1 MGTRQLYLGLWLRMA
16 VALLLTVGGLLVL
29 LAAEF
34 ALAGVTAFFV
44 LAVGPVFGVLV
55 LGIAAVLALLLGLY
69 WLVSLWRGWSEL
81 SDLLAREADEET
93 VSDLLT
99 READE
104 EREPDDPWQSLR
116 NPPTVWRAG
125 RILGLFACA
134 GLGLA
139 LGYPLVF
146 EVLEADAVSVGLVG
160 GTVGVVGFTGW
171 VVYDE
176 VRSGSSVRADLEAEH
191 DIISDPEREHEV
203 QRRVRRLARQADSP
217 APDVEIGAS
226 HLPRAASVGY
236 RPEESV
242 ILVSRGL
249 VDSLDGTELDAVL
262 AHELAHLLNRDA
274 AVMTALAFPRSKVG
288 GLSDLALRVDDAALL
303 LAPVFVAAI
312 PVYIANRLA
321 VPMVARYREYVADH
335 AAGELTGSHAAMAS
349 ALVTLDREYSVR
361 SRQDL
366 RAQWS
371 TAAFGIVP
379 PPWEERKVLDGTIR
393 FVHRRVLGTH
403 PPTESRIE
411 RLRSR
416 DS

>member
-29 LAAEF
+29 LATEF
-34 ALAGVTAFFV
+34 ALAGVTGFFL

-55 LGIAAVLALLLGLY
+55 LGIGLFLGLLVGLY
-69 WLVSLWRGWSEL
+69 WLVSLWRGWADM
-81 SDLLAREADEET
+81 SDLLAREADEKT

-99 READE
+99 REVGE
-104 EREPDDPWQSLR
+104 EAGPDDPWQSLR

-125 RILGLFACA
+125 RVLGLFVCA

-146 EVLEADAVSVGLVG
+146 EVLEADALSVGVVG
-160 GTVGVVGFTGW
+160 GTLGVVGFTGW
-171 VVYDE
+171 VLYDE
-176 VRSGSSVRADLEAEH
+176 VRSGNSVRAELEAEH

-203 QRRVRRLARQADSP
+203 QRRVRRLAGQADSP

-274 AVMTALAFPRSKVG
+274 AVMTALAFPRSKIR
-288 GLSDLALRVDDAALL
+288 GLSDLAVRVDDAALL

-335 AAGELTGSHAAMAS
+335 AAGELVGSHAAMAG
-349 ALVTLDREYSVR
+349 ALTSLDREYSTQYT
-361 SRQDL
+361 QDL
-366 RAQWS
+366 RVGWS
-371 TAAFGIVP
+371 AGAFGIVP

-393 FVHRRVLGTH
+393 FLYRRVLGTH
-403 PPTESRIE
+403 PPTERRIE

-416 DS
+416 DL